1 MVRFLNASAVMSG
14 KPRDLCERTFLFASD
29 IVGLCRELS
38 RVPSVS
44 RQLAG
49 QLLRAGTSVGANA
62 EEAKAAYTRRE
73 FACKNS
79 IVLRESREALYWLR
93 LIAAHQLVPRPCL
106 DPLVKEANELV
117 AIYTV
122 AVRHARLPK
131 QEAGSEK

>member
-1 MVRFLNASAVMSG
+1 MG
-14 KPRDLCERTFLFASD
+14 EKPRDLCERTFLFACD
-29 IVGLCRELS
+29 IVGLCLALS
-38 RVPSVS
+38 REPGVS

-49 QLLRAGTSVGANA
+49 QLLRSGTSVGANA

-93 LIAAHQLVPRPCL
+93 LIAAHKLVQSSSI
-106 DPLVKEANELV
+106 DPLLKEANELV

-122 AVRHARLPK
+122 TVRRARLPV
-131 QEAGSEK
+131 EVRSENLEGR